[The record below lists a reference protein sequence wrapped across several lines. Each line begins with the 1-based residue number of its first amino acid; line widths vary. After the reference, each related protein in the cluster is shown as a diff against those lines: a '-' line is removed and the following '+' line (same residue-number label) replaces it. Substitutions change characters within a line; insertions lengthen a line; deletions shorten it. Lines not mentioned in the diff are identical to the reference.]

1 MPILGDLKNF
11 KPTEFQIF
19 FLSIIFKSKIK
30 VKVFANVKNL
40 FICKVSVFFIKWNLW
55 RFSGIGIIKIYLI
68 GSLGPVFESLQKV
81 LYHSTLVV
89 GGSEVAGFTI
99 SLHPSGW
106 G

>member
-40 FICKVSVFFIKWNLW
+40 FICKVSVFFLK
-55 RFSGIGIIKIYLI
+55 
-68 GSLGPVFESLQKV
+68 
-81 LYHSTLVV
+81 
-89 GGSEVAGFTI
+89 
-99 SLHPSGW
+99 
-106 G
+106 

>member
-40 FICKVSVFFIKWNLW
+40 FICKFSVFFFLNETFDDFLELD
-55 RFSGIGIIKIYLI
+55 S
-68 GSLGPVFESLQKV
+68 
-81 LYHSTLVV
+81 
-89 GGSEVAGFTI
+89 
-99 SLHPSGW
+99 
-106 G
+106 